1 MKTNIIGQP
10 VPKTKLNTNH
20 PLCRGLVG
28 YWLFNEYGGN
38 YAADSSG
45 FSNQGILTNGP
56 LFTNFGDKG
65 RSIKFDGSN
74 DYVVCTNND
83 QTRNFTG
90 AFTLSAWIY
99 VTGYDGTGFGQI
111 IMKNTTNSNYYG
123 LVVQNSTSSLY
134 FQCNTFTQT
143 ANNTIAQNTWYHI
156 VGYRDTLNQLRTVVN
171 GVLLPNLASNS
182 VSVTSTSDI
191 NIGRDPING
200 RYFNGY
206 IQNVT
211 IHNRQLTQNE
221 ILTLYRAPYSMFMG
235 TKVFYERVN
244 RLGFPY
250 SSGYLLG

>member
-10 VPKTKLNTNH
+10 TPKTKLNTSH
-20 PLCRGLVG
+20 SLCRGLVG

-38 YAADSSG
+38 YAEDSSG
-45 FSNQGILTNGP
+45 FSKPGVLTNGP
-56 LFTNFGDKG
+56 LFTNFGHRG

-99 VTGYDGTGFGQI
+99 VMGFDGTGFGQI

-123 LVVQNSTSSLY
+123 LVVQGTTLY
-134 FQCNTFTQT
+134 FQCNAFTQT
-143 ANNTIAQNTWYHI
+143 AANTISLNTWYHV
-156 VGYRDTLNQLRTVVN
+156 VGYRNTLNQLRTVVN
-171 GVLLPNLASNS
+171 GVLLANSGSNS
-182 VSVTSTSDI
+182 TSVTSTSDI

-211 IHNRQLTQNE
+211 IHNRLLTENE
-221 ILTLYRAPYSMFMG
+221 ILTLYRAPYLMFMG
-235 TKVFYERVN
+235 TKGLYQKTN

-250 SSGYLLG
+250 SSGYLIG